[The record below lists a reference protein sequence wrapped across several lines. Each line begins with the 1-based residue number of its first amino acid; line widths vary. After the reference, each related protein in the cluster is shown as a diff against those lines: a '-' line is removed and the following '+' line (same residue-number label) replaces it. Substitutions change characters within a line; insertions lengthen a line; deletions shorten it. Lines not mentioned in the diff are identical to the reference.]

1 MPVPRS
7 QNRQADRCRPA
18 VGLAGH
24 VHDAAYALRNQI
36 EGDRG
41 RPTSRI
47 EGWFSF
53 ARFWPGVGEIV

>member
-1 MPVPRS
+1 
-7 QNRQADRCRPA
+7 
-18 VGLAGH
+18 

>member
-1 MPVPRS
+1 
-7 QNRQADRCRPA
+7 
-18 VGLAGH
+18 

-47 EGWFSF
+47 EGGFPSLAF
-53 ARFWPGVGEIV
+53 GPVLARSCKLSIEPCAC